1 MNGSEKKTAILVAL
15 VKAGIVDLDSF
26 ADGIVKRLPADFDA
40 NNLGPD
46 LGASG
51 GSLVGPWFVLVG
63 AEHLDQ

>member
-1 MNGSEKKTAILVAL
+1 MNDAEKKTAVLVAL

-26 ADGIVKRLPADFDA
+26 ADGLVERLPKDFDA

-51 GSLVGPWFVLVG
+51 GSLIGPWFALVG
-63 AEHLDQ
+63 AEHLES